1 VNLLE
6 ETPYG
11 PFLKSD
17 DDQDQTRLEPPHT
30 NDEMPLHSLAVPL
43 ETKFTW
49 PLYYTV
55 LFSYIYLGPPMRE

>member
-30 NDEMPLHSLAVPL
+30 NDGMPLHSLAVPL

-49 PLYYTV
+49 PFIIQFYFLPFTWA
-55 LFSYIYLGPPMRE
+55 LL